1 MIWKIKVRLKLNY
14 YFSKYF
20 LNFSSKFTQM
30 GHSVSSAVSS
40 AVDFKHLATYLP
52 GSKDDHSLRTKDDH
66 SSRSKDDTSSRFDTF
81 ECANPYSS
89 NAAAAS
95 GRLLTKA
102 RWNTFI
108 ISAEADKQWPSWL
121 IINIINMHL
130 TVYVISIPKPW
141 LSYEVSWQK
150 QGKASAKFFHKVGRK
165 LWSSF

>member
-1 MIWKIKVRLKLNY
+1 MIWKIKVRLKFIY
-14 YFSKYF
+14 YFSKYV

-52 GSKDDHSLRTKDDH
+52 GSKDDHS
-66 SSRSKDDTSSRFDTF
+66 SRSKDDNSTRFDNF

-108 ISAEADKQWPSWL
+108 ISAEAGHKQWPSWL
-121 IINIINMHL
+121 TLTIINMHL
-130 TVYVISIPKPW
+130 TAYVISIPKPW
-141 LSYEVSWQK
+141 FWYGVYWQK